1 MDYLS
6 GAIVIL
12 SCVLSFEYLQK
23 IFYIRGICE
32 DFKENE
38 IYKEISVYVTIFAF
52 ILTFAISIFGYINNC
67 TFLLMKSRISG
78 VQQFITSL
86 FVLLLIN
93 ILLQDKKLYKL
104 KKKFKYKRYL
114 LTTFSIVGFSVL
126 TTLIITFLNNINIY
140 LKMRQQ
146 MF

>member
-1 MDYLS
+1 MGYLS
-6 GAIVIL
+6 GASVIL
-12 SCVLSFEYLQK
+12 SCILSVNYLQN

-32 DFKENE
+32 DSKENE

-52 ILTFAISIFGYINNC
+52 ILIFSISIFGYINNC
-67 TFLLMKSRISG
+67 TFLLMESRISG
-78 VQQFITSL
+78 VQQFTSSL
-86 FVLLLIN
+86 VILLLIN

-126 TTLIITFLNNINIY
+126 TTLIITFFNNILSI
-140 LKMRQQ
+140 K
-146 MF
+146 

>member
-1 MDYLS
+1 MGYLS
-6 GAIVIL
+6 GTIVIL
-12 SCVLSFEYLQK
+12 GCVLSVNYLQN

-32 DFKENE
+32 DSKENE

-52 ILTFAISIFGYINNC
+52 ILVFAISIFGYINNC

-78 VQQFITSL
+78 VQQFISYL

-114 LTTFSIVGFSVL
+114 LTTFSIVSFLVL
-126 TTLIITFLNNINIY
+126 TTLIITFLNNDIK
-140 LKMRQQ
+140 L
-146 MF
+146 